1 MNDPL
6 RSLVARAQQGD
17 RAAFEELVKETHRRV
32 YNLAYHMLS
41 NAQEAE
47 DLTQEVYLRA
57 WRALPE
63 FRGEAQFSTWLYRIT
78 LNTALNYQRTLR
90 GREQTVNA
98 AEALARFEAPST
110 DPADAATLKDR
121 NARLWAAVRRLA
133 QRYRIVLALF
143 YQHELSYTEIAEVLG
158 LPIGTVKAQLNRARR
173 ALAAL
178 WREENSDEPS

>member
-6 RSLVARAQQGD
+6 CDLVARAQRGD
-17 RAAFEELVKETHRRV
+17 RAAFEELVKQTYQRV
-32 YNLAYHMLS
+32 YNLAYHMMP

-90 GREQTVNA
+90 GHQQAANA
-98 AEALARFEAPST
+98 AETLVHFDAPQA
-110 DPADAATLKDR
+110 DPADAAALQDR
-121 NARLWAAVRRLA
+121 NARLWAAVKRLA
-133 QRYRIVLALF
+133 QKYRIVLALF

-178 WREENSDEPS
+178 WREENGDEL